1 MNKDKSQVFLN
12 WLTLKLKERN
22 LTEHQLAKKAGI
34 GHSIFTRART
44 KGIVPK
50 WDTCYKIARA
60 LDVSVYETFHVAGL
74 LPSLPQFKNQERTD
88 RMMER
93 LNSVPEERWDFVFEL
108 IGLVVKDSEKRK
120 K

>member
-1 MNKDKSQVFLN
+1 MEKDKSQVFLD
-12 WLTLKLKERN
+12 WLSLRLRERN

-50 WDTCYKIARA
+50 WDTVYKIARA
-60 LDVSVYETFHVAGL
+60 LDVSVYETFRVAGL
-74 LPSLPQFKNQERTD
+74 IPALPQFEHQERVD
-88 RMMER
+88 RLVER
-93 LNSVPEERWDFVFEL
+93 IGSIPGERWDFVFEL
-108 IGLVVKDSEKRK
+108 IDLVIKDLERQK

>member
-1 MNKDKSQVFLN
+1 MEEDRSQVFLN
-12 WLTLKLKERN
+12 WLSLILRERN

-50 WDTCYKIARA
+50 WDTCFKIARA
-60 LDVSVYETFHVAGL
+60 LDVSVYETFRVAGL
-74 LPSLPQFKNQERTD
+74 IPSLPQFKHQERID

-93 LNSVPEERWDFVFEL
+93 FSSVPEERWDFVFEL
-108 IGLVVKDSEKRK
+108 IDLVIKDSQRQRK
-120 K
+120 

>member
-1 MNKDKSQVFLN
+1 MEKDKSQVFLE
-12 WLTLKLKERN
+12 WLSLKLSERN

-50 WDTCYKIARA
+50 WETCYKIARA
-60 LDVSVYETFHVAGL
+60 LDVSLYETFRVAGL
-74 LPSLPQFKNQERTD
+74 IPSLSQFQHQEKID
-88 RMMER
+88 RMMEWVS
-93 LNSVPEERWDFVFEL
+93 SVPEERLDFVFEL
-108 IGLVVKDSEKRK
+108 IDLVIKDSKRQK

>member
-1 MNKDKSQVFLN
+1 MDKDKSQVFLN
-12 WLTLKLKERN
+12 WLTLKLQERN

-50 WDTCYKIARA
+50 WETVYKIARA
-60 LDVSVYETFHVAGL
+60 LDVSVYEAFRAAGL
-74 LPSLPQFKNQERTD
+74 IPPLPQYKHQERIES
-88 RMMER
+88 MMER
-93 LNSVPEERWDFVFEL
+93 LDSVPEERWDFVSE
-108 IGLVVKDSEKRK
+108 IVDLVIKESERQK